1 MLRPALFTKL
11 FPRRLGLAIWMAAA
25 SFVAVEAA
33 APAPA
38 SAAASKKKKK
48 KDKDKDKK
56 EDKKKAATA
65 AKEEE
70 KKPEEKT
77 EDAALKR
84 VGAASFKVETTLDK
98 KLLDRSQK
106 ADKKRDEAI
115 EDLKKIIPTAPPD
128 RKAEMI
134 FRLAELYWEKSKFN
148 RDLAMQEFEKQYQ
161 SWVDA
166 GRPGKE
172 PTDKTFVRES
182 ELIKENALKLYEK
195 VLNEYPTYERN
206 DEVLFYLGYNEYEAG
221 NKTKAVSHYW
231 TLIKQFPKSN
241 LIYDAYLQLGE
252 HFFNSNDVLK
262 ARQALER
269 AVGDKS
275 PPRIF
280 NYALYKLAWC
290 DYNVQEYAEGIKK
303 LKDVID
309 RSEKAKA
316 AKAEGGGDPRLGSE
330 ALGDLARFFSYV
342 DEIDTAFDYF
352 KKKGGEEIAIR
363 YTTRLG
369 ELFHEQGKWDNEI
382 STYRLLNDKF
392 AMNPKAPELQSRIV
406 TAYSKLNRQDLV
418 RKEVERLVDLYRPNT
433 PWYKTQEKA
442 GKKEV
447 LELAYD
453 LTESNLRDLVTD
465 YHQDAQKRQDIP
477 TYQLA
482 RDIYKK
488 YLEAFPSTES
498 AYQMRYF
505 YAEVL
510 WALKEW
516 KNAAEQYDKVVT
528 INEKGKFARDGAYNA
543 VLAWEKINV
552 EGEKGQL
559 GTSAKIQEDKK
570 KGEIKKEKVVIKDLE
585 KDRVYKEEPIPET
598 ELRLS
603 AACDT
608 YFRLA
613 DPKEQFLPDVKFKA
627 AWIYYKHNHFVEGAV
642 RYNEI
647 IERWPGS
654 DLSRK
659 AANLILDSLNVQKK
673 WPELEQYARGFRKS
687 EKLITGDAKFKDEVQ
702 QIVEGASYKTIL
714 GEDEAA
720 RKLTG
725 DAQQA
730 ALAKVATRFRGFR
743 DEFEKSQYA
752 DKALYSS
759 MLIYSKADELDHSIE
774 AAELLLSDY
783 KESDLREK
791 THFALA
797 KYYEGVA
804 DFEKSARL
812 YSSFYEEF
820 KKSENAADALYNA
833 GLFYQG
839 NANSTEA
846 INHYTKYIKD
856 FEAKP
861 DAKLLAWRICEIL
874 DDDKSYKKAGECWK
888 AFYDE
893 KRYQDDKGRIFEA
906 RYRYALTLEAQK
918 KNKDALDTY
927 KWIVANF
934 PKLAKKDQETPGAQK
949 AGAHASFWLLDADF
963 QKYLGLKIA
972 LNKKSLEE
980 KGKTANEL
988 ACINSEA
995 AKCAKQGRFV
1005 DVISYKNG
1013 DYAIAALLRIGLVF
1027 RDFAKKLREA
1037 PMPRGLTEDQI
1048 DIYRGELDA
1057 LALEPEEK
1065 AIQAFE
1071 LALQKAYELNIYN
1084 EFLVESQNNLKELN
1098 PTKFPD
1104 QQKPGPRGAAG
1115 FIVAGVLKA
1124 PAKLAAPAAAPETPA
1139 DKALPAK
1146 GTTKPADEGEG
1157 DDAEEEGDDDT
1168 VASANR

>member
-1 MLRPALFTKL
+1 MFKPALLSKL
-11 FPRRLGLAIWMAAA
+11 LPRRVGVALWIAAT
-25 SFVAVEAA
+25 SFVAVHVALPTPAFAA
-33 APAPA
+33 ATKKK
-38 SAAASKKKKK
+38 SKKSKKTDK
-48 KDKDKDKK
+48 KD
-56 EDKKKAATA
+56 
-65 AKEEE
+65 E
-70 KKPEEKT
+70 KKPEETKAEEKKEEEKS

-84 VGAASFKVETTLDK
+84 QGAATLKVETALDK
-98 KLLDRSQK
+98 KAIDRSQK

-115 EDLKKIIPTAPPD
+115 EDLKKIIPTAPAD

-148 RDLAMQEFEKQYQ
+148 RDLAMQEFEKKYQ
-161 SWVDA
+161 EWVDS

-195 VLNEYPTYERN
+195 VLKEYPTYERN

-221 NKTKAVSHYW
+221 NKPKAVSHYW
-231 TLIKQFPKSN
+231 TLIKQFPQSK
-241 LIYDAYLQLGE
+241 LIFDAYLQLGE

-269 AVGDKS
+269 ALGKGS
-275 PPRIF
+275 PPRIY

-303 LKDVID
+303 LKEVID
-309 RSEKAKA
+309 LSEKAKA
-316 AKAEGGGDPRLGSE
+316 AKADGSGDPRLGSE

-342 DEIDTAFDYF
+342 DEIDSAFDYF

-382 STYRLLNDKF
+382 STYRLLNDKY

-418 RKEVERLVDLYRPNT
+418 RKEVERLVDLYRPGT

-442 GKKEV
+442 GKKEI

-453 LTESNLRDLVTD
+453 LTESNLRDLVTE

-488 YLEAFPSTES
+488 YLDAFSETES
-498 AYQMRYF
+498 SYQMRYF

-528 INEKGKFARDGAYNA
+528 VNEKGKYARDGAYNA
-543 VLAWEKINV
+543 VLAWEKINL

-559 GTSAKIQEDKK
+559 GDQQKIKEDKK
-570 KGEIKKEKVVIKDLE
+570 KGDIKKEKVVIQNLV
-585 KDRVYKEEPIPET
+585 KDREYKEEPIPET
-598 ELRLS
+598 ELKLS
-603 AACDT
+603 LACDT

-627 AWIYYKHNHFVEGAV
+627 AWIYYKHNHFVESAT

-654 DLSRK
+654 DLSKK

-687 EKLITGDAKFKDEVQ
+687 DKLIGGDTKFRDEVQ
-702 QIVEGASYKTIL
+702 TIVEGASYKTIL
-714 GEDEAA
+714 EEDAAA
-720 RKLTG
+720 RKLEG
-725 DAQQA
+725 DGQQL

-743 DEFEKSQYA
+743 DEFEKSQFA
-752 DKALYSS
+752 DKALYSA
-759 MLIYSKADELDHSIE
+759 MLIYSKADELDNAIS
-774 AAELLLSDY
+774 AAELLLNEY
-783 KESDLREK
+783 KASDLREK
-791 THFALA
+791 SHFALA

-804 DFEKSARL
+804 DFDKAAKLNST
-812 YSSFYEEF
+812 FYEEY

-839 NANSTEA
+839 IGNSSEA
-846 INHYTKYIKD
+846 INHYAKYIKD
-856 FEAKP
+856 FENKP
-861 DAKLLAWRICEIL
+861 DAKALAWRVCEIY
-874 DDDKSYKKAGECWK
+874 DDDKSWKKSSDCWK
-888 AFYDE
+888 AFSEE
-893 KRYQDDKGRIFEA
+893 KRYQEDKGRVFEA
-906 RYRYALTLEAQK
+906 KYRYALSLEAQK
-918 KNKDALDTY
+918 RSKEALDTY
-927 KWIVANF
+927 KWIVASF
-934 PKLAKKDQETPGAQK
+934 PKLSKKDQEAPGAQK
-949 AGAHASFWLLDADF
+949 AGAHSSFWLLDADF
-963 QKYLGLKIA
+963 QKYLGMKIL
-972 LNKKSLEE
+972 LNKKSLED

-988 ACINSEA
+988 ACIDSEA
-995 AKCAKQGRFV
+995 GKCAKQGRFV
-1005 DVISYKNG
+1005 EVINYKNG
-1013 DYAIAALLRIGLVF
+1013 DYAIASLLRIGLVF

-1037 PMPRGLTEDQI
+1037 PIPRGLTEEQR
-1048 DIYRGELDA
+1048 DIYVAELDSMA
-1057 LALEPEEK
+1057 TEPEEK

-1084 EFLVESQNNLKELN
+1084 DFLVEAQNNLKELN
-1098 PTKFPD
+1098 PNKFPD
-1104 QQKPGPRGAAG
+1104 QQKAAPRGAAG
-1115 FIVAGVLKA
+1115 FIVAGLDKTAKASAPKPEATKVAEA
-1124 PAKLAAPAAAPETPA
+1124 PAKPQEKAAPA
-1139 DKALPAK
+1139 K
-1146 GTTKPADEGEG
+1146 ADE
-1157 DDAEEEGDDDT
+1157 EEEAENEGSGEDE
-1168 VASANR
+1168 